1 MPDIDY
7 VRTQVEYS
15 ASEESVSIPGSI
27 AISVLVK
34 QGDTE
39 HTVHTRTQL
48 ISREASDV
56 LYKRRLRTRSNSLL
70 PAHSERTASNQGG
83 GEGVARGERRRASWF
98 DGVYVVSIRRE
109 EAEFERLQHLLR
121 AIGTGSH
128 FTLALLVRKNTN
140 TDAARAVWGRL
151 GGGGGGALEAE
162 RWEAFDA
169 SEPIAHHFALLEV
182 LHVDLKSPT
191 TNASKEGL

>member
-1 MPDIDY
+1 M
-7 VRTQVEYS
+7 
-15 ASEESVSIPGSI
+15 SIPGSI

-34 QGDTE
+34 QGDTQ

-70 PAHSERTASNQGG
+70 PAHSERTASNEGG
-83 GEGVARGERRRASWF
+83 GERVARGERGRDSWF

-128 FTLALLVRKNTN
+128 FTLALLRQK
-140 TDAARAVWGRL
+140 
-151 GGGGGGALEAE
+151 
-162 RWEAFDA
+162 
-169 SEPIAHHFALLEV
+169 
-182 LHVDLKSPT
+182 KY
-191 TNASKEGL
+191 KY